1 MKSTIWFILTL
12 FTATPLY
19 AQAVV
24 ADPDPFVMVLRI
36 TEAPDTITINTGDYG
51 YDFDINWGDST
62 TKTINGNK
70 PVIEHAYADTGHYT
84 VEINGMFPHMSIDEN
99 DAEKL
104 MEVSSWGDIRW
115 YDMTGMF
122 ENAVYVQITAS
133 DAPDMSQ
140 ATSMARMF
148 KRAFYMGGDIGHWD
162 VSTITDMSSLFE
174 SAVTF
179 NQDISSWDVSSVT
192 NFSLTFYNARNFNQN
207 LNTWDVSAAEN
218 MQLMFQNAIK
228 FNSDISDW
236 DVSNVTNFQLMFAE
250 APAFNQ
256 DIGEWDVSSSTR
268 FTKMFSRAVAF
279 NQDIGN
285 WDVSSGTIF
294 QGMFNGASSFN
305 QDISEWDVSN
315 AYNIA
320 NIFRS
325 AKSFDQN
332 IGKWDVSGISS
343 IFDVLTNAE
352 LSTENYDSLL
362 VGWSKL
368 PELFNNVNFNGGR
381 SKYSQVGAAARQKI
395 MDDFGWTFTD
405 GGLDSSVTVSNEE
418 DILTPTGFS
427 LEQNYPNPFNPS
439 TNIEYTIPSV
449 SKVAINVYNISGQ
462 KVANLINRTQS
473 AGSHSIRFD
482 ATGLS
487 SGIYFY
493 TIRVGDFTQTRRMTL
508 IK

>member
-1 MKSTIWFILTL
+1 MKLIIRFILTL
-12 FTATPLY
+12 FVGSPLY
-19 AQAVV
+19 AQTAITN
-24 ADPDPFVMVLRI
+24 PDPFVTVWRI
-36 TEAPDTITINTGDYG
+36 TEAPDTITILSADFG
-51 YDFDINWGDST
+51 YDFDINWGDGT
-62 TKTINGNK
+62 TETINGNN
-70 PVIEHAYADTGHYT
+70 PVIEHAYADTGNYT
-84 VEINGMFPHMSIDEN
+84 VEINGMFPHMSIDED

-122 ENAVYVQITAS
+122 ENAVYVQITAT
-133 DAPDMSQ
+133 DAPDLSQ
-140 ATSMARMF
+140 ATSMSRMF
-148 KRAFYMGGDIGHWD
+148 KRAFYMGGDISHWD
-162 VSTITDMSSLFE
+162 VSTITDMSNLFE

-179 NQDISSWDVSSVT
+179 DQDISSWDVSSVT
-192 NFSLTFYNARNFNQN
+192 NFSMTFYNARNFNQN

-236 DVSNVTNFQLMFAE
+236 DVSSVTNFQLMFAE

-256 DIGEWDVSSSTR
+256 DIGDWDVSSGTS

-325 AKSFDQN
+325 AESFDQN
-332 IGKWDVSGISS
+332 IGKWDVSGVSS

-352 LSTENYDSLL
+352 LSIENYDSLL

-381 SKYSQVGAAARQKI
+381 SKYSSVGAVARQKI
-395 MDDFGWTFTD
+395 IDDFGWTFTD
-405 GGLDSSVTVSNEE
+405 GGLADSTSVSNEV
-418 DILTPTGFS
+418 DKSLSAGFS

-439 TNIEYTIPSV
+439 TNIEYSIPV
-449 SKVAINVYNISGQ
+449 ASKVAIDVYNLTGQ
-462 KVANLINRTQS
+462 KVASLVNGTRM
-473 AGSHSIRFD
+473 AGKHSVRFD
-482 ATGLS
+482 ASGLS
-487 SGIYFY
+487 SGIYIYRIQAGEFN
-493 TIRVGDFTQTRRMTL
+493 QTKRMTL